1 MGLVS
6 AIFGLPLMPVKGV
19 MSLAELIK
27 QRVDE
32 ELTDPASVRRELEA
46 AEEAR
51 AAGEISAEE
60 EAREQQEVLNRLVS
74 GPAPDAETEE
84 KER

>member
-6 AIFGLPLMPVKGV
+6 SIFGLPLMPVRSV

-27 QRVDE
+27 QRLDE

-46 AEEAR
+46 AEQAR
-51 AAGEISAEE
+51 AAGEIAAEE
-60 EAREQQEVLNRLVS
+60 EAARQQEGLNRLGS
-74 GPAPDAETEE
+74 GPAPGGEPNE